1 MLIIVLIGFALALLA
16 PYLYKIL
23 KGWSGLVF
31 ALYPA
36 AGFAWFMTQ
45 YSSVVEGVAVRESR
59 EWFPSLSVGLDFSL
73 DGLSLLFALMITGIG
88 AIVLAYAG
96 TYMKGKEKTD
106 RFFVA
111 LIMFMASMLGL
122 VLSDNIISL
131 FIFWELT
138 SFSSYF
144 LIGFHHE
151 DKESRKS
158 ALEALLITAG
168 GGLALLAGLILL
180 GIGGGSMTISEL
192 VQQGDALAESGL
204 FNAAMLLIIIGSFTK
219 SAQFPFHFWLPSA
232 MAAPTPVSAYLHS
245 ATMVKAGIY
254 LLARMSPVFNG
265 SDGWHATLLLF
276 GGTTMLIGAI
286 IALLQTDLKKI
297 LAYTT
302 VSALG
307 LLTMLIGVG
316 TEVAIHA
323 LVIFILAHALYKG
336 CLFLV
341 AGTVDHETGS
351 RDIRK
356 LGRIFRQMPY
366 TGLTAVIAC
375 LSMAG
380 IPPLFGFISKEFSY
394 ESTIGMVINSP
405 LTTSAF
411 FITGVFFTAA
421 AGMLS
426 YMVFFG
432 KRNKL
437 KVRVQEGPLSM
448 VAGPFLLALLSLAFG
463 LFSGIITPLL
473 EQASQAVMPGNE
485 PLKLGLWH
493 GINTELLLSM
503 ATIMVGVAAFVFV
516 YYNPRLLARVE
527 ISEKIKPSYA
537 YDQTMSSIVDLS
549 KRVTMAVQSGYLRVY
564 IAMMVG
570 TFCILAL
577 YVLQD
582 FGIPK
587 IAILW
592 SDFRIYDIVIGV
604 LMIIACFYTVV
615 AKSRLLAI
623 AMLGVVGYGV
633 AFVFIIFG
641 APDLAMT
648 QILIETLTVVL
659 FVLVLWKLPHY
670 LIFDEGFIKFRY
682 FLISA
687 LFGGIMTWIVMII
700 TQYPLDSHLKVY
712 FSENSYLLAMGR
724 NVVNVILVDF
734 RSLDT
739 LGEIVVLGIAAIGI
753 YGLINFTSDEE
764 EQEKEKEKA

>member
-1 MLIIVLIGFALALLA
+1 MLTIVLTGVVFAFFVPAI
-16 PYLYKIL
+16 YRIF
-23 KGWSGLVF
+23 KGNTGMVL

-36 AGFAWFMTQ
+36 AVFAWLMTQ
-45 YSSVVEGVAVRESR
+45 FGSVSGGDVVSSSWDWVPTMGI
-59 EWFPSLSVGLDFSL
+59 SLSFHL
-73 DGLSLLFALMITGIG
+73 DGLSMLFALLITGIG
-88 AIVLAYAG
+88 TLVLAYAG
-96 TYMKGKEKTD
+96 TYMKGMPKTD
-106 RFFVA
+106 RFFMA
-111 LIMFMASMLGL
+111 LVLFMASMLGL

-144 LIGFHHE
+144 LIGYHHE

-168 GGLALLAGLILL
+168 GGLGLLAGLILL
-180 GIGGGSMTISEL
+180 GIGGGSMEMSEL
-192 VQQGDALAESGL
+192 VERGDQLAESGL
-204 FNAAMLLIIIGSFTK
+204 FTGAMLLIIIGCFTK

-245 ATMVKAGIY
+245 ATMVKAGVY
-254 LLARMSPVFNG
+254 LLARVSPVFNG
-265 SDGWHATLLLF
+265 ADGWHALLLIF
-276 GGTTMLIGAI
+276 GGITMVLGAM
-286 IALLQTDLKKI
+286 IAVMQTDLKKI

-307 LLTMLIGVG
+307 LLVMLLGIGTG
-316 TEVAIHA
+316 IAIKA
-323 LVIFILAHALYKG
+323 AVIFILAHALYKG

-341 AGTVDHETGS
+341 AGILDHETGS
-351 RDIRK
+351 RNIRK
-356 LGRIFRQMPY
+356 LGRLFKQMPV
-366 TGLTAVIAC
+366 TGTAAVVAC

-380 IPPLFGFISKEFSY
+380 IPPLFGFISKEYSY

-411 FITGVFFTAA
+411 FITGMLFVAA

-432 KRNKL
+432 RRNKL
-437 KVRVQEGPLSM
+437 DIKPHEAPITMLVGPAVLAVLSI
-448 VAGPFLLALLSLAFG
+448 VLGV
-463 LFSGIITPLL
+463 FSGLINPLL
-473 EQASQAVMPGNE
+473 DQASQVVFPGNE
-485 PLKLGLWH
+485 PLNLKLWH
-493 GINTELLLSM
+493 GINTELILSM
-503 ATIMVGVAAFVFV
+503 TTLVAGIAAFAFV
-516 YYNPRLLARVE
+516 YYNPRLMSMIE
-527 ISEKIKPSYA
+527 ISDKIKPSYA
-537 YDQTMSSIVDLS
+537 YKQTMDSLAELA
-549 KRVTMAVQSGYLRVY
+549 KNVTQKVQNGYLRVY
-564 IAMMVG
+564 ISMMVG
-570 TFCILAL
+570 TFCVLAL
-577 YVLQD
+577 IVLKD
-582 FGIPK
+582 FGIPN
-587 IAILW
+587 IEVLW
-592 SDFRIYDIVIGV
+592 SDFRVYDIVIGV
-604 LMIIACFYTVV
+604 LMIVACFYTVV

-682 FLISA
+682 FLVSA
-687 LFGGIMTWIVMII
+687 LFGAIMTWIVMLI
-700 TQYPLDSHLKVY
+700 TSHPLDSHLKTW
-712 FSENSYLLAMGR
+712 FAESSYPLGMGR

-739 LGEIVVLGIAAIGI
+739 LGEIVVLGIAAVGI
-753 YGLINFTSDEE
+753 YGLIKFTTEDDKEE
-764 EQEKEKEKA
+764 AI

>member
-1 MLIIVLIGFALALLA
+1 MLTIILIGFVLAIGAIAIHRLLKN
-16 PYLYKIL
+16 Y
-23 KGWSGLVF
+23 SGMAF
-31 ALYPA
+31 AVYPA
-36 AGFAWFMTQ
+36 AAFVWFLTQ
-45 YSSVVEGVAVRESR
+45 YQTVASGEVVMSSM
-59 EWFPSLSVGLDFSL
+59 EWLPSLGIALDFKL
-73 DGLSLLFALMITGIG
+73 DGLSLLFALLITGIG
-88 AIVLAYAG
+88 AIVLTYAG
-96 TYMKGKEKTD
+96 TYMKGVDHTD

-111 LIMFMASMLGL
+111 LILFMASMLGL

-131 FIFWELT
+131 FVFWELT

-144 LIGFHHE
+144 LIGFKHE
-151 DKESRKS
+151 DKASRKS

-168 GGLALLAGLILL
+168 GGLALLAGLVLL
-180 GIGGGSMTISEL
+180 GIGGGSMSISEL
-192 VQQGDALAESGL
+192 LTRGNELADSGL
-204 FNAAMLLIIIGSFTK
+204 FNAAMLLIIIGCFTK

-265 SDGWHATLLLF
+265 ADGWHATLLLF
-276 GGTTMLIGAI
+276 GATTMIVGAI
-286 IALLQTDLKKI
+286 IAILQTDLKKI

-307 LLTMLIGVG
+307 LLTMLLGIG
-316 TEVAIHA
+316 TSVAIHA
-323 LVIFILAHALYKG
+323 VVIFILAHALYKG

-341 AGTVDHETGS
+341 AGIVDHQTGS

-356 LGRIFRQMPY
+356 LGRIFKDMPY
-366 TGLTAVIAC
+366 TAITAIIAC

-394 ESTIGMVINSP
+394 ESTIGMITNSP

-411 FITGVFFTAA
+411 FLTGVFFTAA

-437 KVRVQEGPLSM
+437 KVKVHEAPVTM
-448 VAGPFLLALLSLAFG
+448 VAGPILMALLSLVFG
-463 LFSGIITPLL
+463 LSSGWINPLL
-473 EQASQAVMPGNE
+473 DQASLAILPGNE
-485 PLKLGLWH
+485 SLKMGLWH
-493 GINTELLLSM
+493 GINTELLLSL
-503 ATIMVGVAAFVFV
+503 ATLLVGLSAFSFI
-516 YYNPRLLARVE
+516 YLNPRLMSRIE

-537 YDQTMSSIVDLS
+537 YEQVMEGIADLS
-549 KRVTMAVQSGYLRVY
+549 KGVTRYVQNGYLRVY
-564 IAMMVG
+564 VSMMVG
-570 TFCILAL
+570 TFCVLAL
-577 YVLQD
+577 IILQD

-587 IAILW
+587 ISILW
-592 SDFRIYDIVIGV
+592 SDFRVYDIVIGII
-604 LMIIACFYTVV
+604 MIIACFYTVM

-623 AMLGVVGYGV
+623 AMLGIVGYGV

-659 FVLVLWKLPHY
+659 FVLVLWKLPRY
-670 LIFDEGFIKFRY
+670 LIFAEGFIKFRY
-682 FLISA
+682 FLVSA
-687 LFGGIMTWIVMII
+687 LFGGIMTWIVMIV
-700 TQYPLDSHLKVY
+700 TQYPLDSHLKVF
-712 FSENSYLLAMGR
+712 FSENSYPLAMGK

-734 RSLDT
+734 RSMDT
-739 LGEIVVLGIAAIGI
+739 LGEIVVLGIAAIGV
-753 YGLINFTSDEE
+753 YGLVKFNGD
-764 EQEKEKEKA
+764 KKGGKA